1 MLLQLA
7 QFERAQQSDGIYFI
21 N

>member
-7 QFERAQQSDGIYFI
+7 QFERAQQSGGIYFI